1 MHWLKSL
8 LENHNVG
15 NIHVLQL
22 GINNLKKKSNS
33 NEIYYLPILKTVIDR
48 FLISETQL
56 LKIVTDY

>member
-15 NIHVLQL
+15 TINVLQL

>member
-15 NIHVLQL
+15 TIHVLQL

-56 LKIVTDY
+56 LKIVTEY